1 MELLRNERPALPFRL
16 EGEIDLAVEAEV
28 RAALDKALESGTRI
42 VDASGVTFMDS
53 TGLQLLLS
61 AAAKLNGTGPLVLL
75 RPSPSVRRVLDL
87 ALPDGAPGID
97 VRDA

>member
-1 MELLRNERPALPFRL
+1 
-16 EGEIDLAVEAEV
+16 AEV

-61 AAAKLNGTGPLVLL
+61 AAAKLNGRGPLVLL
-75 RPSPSVRRVLDL
+75 RPSPAVRRVLDL
-87 ALPDGAPGID
+87 ALPNGAPGID
-97 VRDA
+97 VGDA